1 MQLDVIVIGQD
12 DVGQGERY
20 VRRRQIFLFARGE
33 RHGCARVDK
42 NVSEQ
47 VDFLAKD
54 FNIKTVGT
62 SIETPSEVAEIIA
75 GRVFAIVG
83 KLQTG
88 AAPRRG
94 VAACMAP
101 KKFLS
106 RAESQ
111 GFELV

>member
-1 MQLDVIVIGQD
+1 MQLDVIVVGQD
-12 DVGQGERY
+12 DVGQRKRY
-20 VRRRQIFLFARGE
+20 VRGRQIFVCARGK

-54 FNIKTVGT
+54 FNIKPVGA
-62 SIETPSEVAEIIA
+62 SVDTPIEVAEIIA
-75 GRVFAIVG
+75 GRVFTVVG

-94 VAACMAP
+94 VAARMAP

-111 GFELV
+111 GF